1 LFGTFGPL
9 PGSKNPG
16 WLVEVTSYRNRKDLI
31 AIVKDYLGRPVRWY
45 IAGGIDWNNW
55 KGPSDDILIGGDA
68 NGPVGKGKARFHR
81 IERCAAVRAPKDES
95 KGKCKTMPPVVVKRS
110 YPPIVSPPLQSDK

>member
-1 LFGTFGPL
+1 MVHCRDHLINWLVKESKSDVLLHSALTESGSQVELFGIFDPL

-16 WLVEVTSYRNRKDLI
+16 WLIEVTSYRNRKDLI

-55 KGPSDDILIGGDA
+55 KGPSDDVLIGGDA
-68 NGPVGKGKARFHR
+68 NGPDGEDGIKFHR
-81 IERCAAVRAPKDES
+81 IRRL
-95 KGKCKTMPPVVVKRS
+95 R
-110 YPPIVSPPLQSDK
+110 